1 MAAALKVA
9 INVMEI
15 SRYRQEELLKHSL
28 DTILKT
34 VCGEA
39 PSQGRERME
48 AAPLGYISAELIH
61 C

>member
-9 INVMEI
+9 INEMEI
-15 SRYRQEELLKHSL
+15 SRYRQEESSKHSI

-39 PSQGRERME
+39 PSQGGERGDGWKQHHL
-48 AAPLGYISAELIH
+48 AIFQLS
-61 C
+61 

>member
-1 MAAALKVA
+1 MADALKVA

-15 SRYRQEELLKHSL
+15 SRYRQEESSKHSI

-39 PSQGRERME
+39 PSQGGEGGDGWKQHHL
-48 AAPLGYISAELIH
+48 AIFQLS
-61 C
+61 

>member
-15 SRYRQEELLKHSL
+15 SRQEELLKHSL

-39 PSQGRERME
+39 PSQGGERGDGWKQHHL
-48 AAPLGYISAELIH
+48 AIFQLS
-61 C
+61 